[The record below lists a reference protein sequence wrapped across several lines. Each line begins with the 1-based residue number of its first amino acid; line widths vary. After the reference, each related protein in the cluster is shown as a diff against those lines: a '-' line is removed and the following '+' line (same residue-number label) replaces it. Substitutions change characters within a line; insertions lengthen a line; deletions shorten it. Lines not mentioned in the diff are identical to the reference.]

1 MQRYDITSISRDD
14 RDNPTYYSPLP
25 HIAEDNNG
33 DYVLYSD
40 AKAIEEERD
49 RLKAE
54 LAKKSAEKEVVEE
67 RLRKV
72 LLRLDSEDEE

>member
-1 MQRYDITSISRDD
+1 MEIPWSERVNMLSINPDAASRDD
-14 RDNPTYYSPLP
+14 VAKMA
-25 HIAEDNNG
+25 AE
-33 DYVLYSD
+33 LSD
-40 AKAIEEERD
+40 AKAIEKERD

-72 LLRLDSEDEE
+72 LLRLDSEEEE

>member
-1 MQRYDITSISRDD
+1 MQRYDITSISRYD
-14 RDNPTYYSPLP
+14 RDNPPYYSPLP
-25 HIAEDNNG
+25 HMAKDNDG

-72 LLRLDSEDEE
+72 LLKLDSEDEE